1 MGGWGTW
8 DAISRRP
15 EFFAAAVPICG
26 SGDPVQASKLTNLPI
41 WAWHGERDEVISV
54 TGSQKMVRAI
64 DDAGGKIRYT
74 EIKGRGHDSW
84 LDVWNSQ
91 ELWKWL
97 YEQRR

>member
-1 MGGWGTW
+1 MFG
-8 DAISRRP
+8 
-15 EFFAAAVPICG
+15 
-26 SGDPVQASKLTNLPI
+26 
-41 WAWHGERDEVISV
+41 
-54 TGSQKMVRAI
+54 AI

-74 EIKGRGHDSW
+74 EIKGRRHDSW